1 MKIKK
6 HFVNISW
13 AIFDQGFYSL
23 AHMFLNFFAA
33 RWLSTN
39 EFGLL
44 SILWAI
50 ARYIRSFHEAIIIE
64 PILVFGSSNLRAH
77 LRDYLSKIMIYFF
90 LLFLIAII
98 FAIFGIIVHIPT
110 LIVVFVLSEVFVLLL
125 IFLRKC
131 GFVLYQIQY
140 STFASILYA
149 FILILFLV
157 LFSHKIKQDGAILL
171 AIVGLSSMI
180 SNLMLLK
187 KFHIIPSIK
196 KSEVELKKII
206 ILHWKYG
213 RWSSLASLFTWFPR
227 NIYYFVLPIFG
238 SVELAGNMRALI
250 NFLLPINLTLASLS
264 SYLLV
269 YFSQLRGKRLFQIFV
284 FSFFTI
290 LLLTVFLGIFMG
302 IFHEALINIVY
313 GNRYKNISNLL
324 WIVAFIMIVNGIG
337 NVGQML
343 LKALKRPNLVF
354 WAQVLASISAIFFS
368 FIFIPYKGLTGAFIA
383 MLLSNIV
390 SSLCIMFFA
399 LNIIIKG
406 KYEKVF

>member
-1 MKIKK
+1 MRIKR

-23 AHMFLNFFAA
+23 AHMFLNFAAA
-33 RWLSTN
+33 RWVPTN

-50 ARYIRSFHEAIIIE
+50 ARYIRSLHEAVIIE
-64 PILVFGSSNLRAH
+64 PVLVFGSSNLRAQ
-77 LRDYLSKIMIYFF
+77 LRDYLSKLIMYFF
-90 LLFLIAII
+90 LLFLIAITLG
-98 FAIFGIIVHIPT
+98 IFGIMAHIST
-110 LIVVFVLSEVFVLLL
+110 LIVVFILSEVSVLLL

-140 STFASILYA
+140 SAFASMLYA
-149 FILILFLV
+149 FILILFLL
-157 LFSHKIKQDGAILL
+157 LFSHKIKQEGTILL
-171 AIVGLSSMI
+171 AIVGLSSLI

-187 KFHIIPSIK
+187 KFNIVPSIK
-196 KSEVELKKII
+196 KSEVEVKEII

-227 NIYYFVLPIFG
+227 NIYYFILPIFW
-238 SVELAGNMRALI
+238 SVESAGNMRALI
-250 NFLLPINLTLASLS
+250 NFLLPINLTLTSLS

-269 YFSQLRGKRLFQIFV
+269 YFSRLKGRRLFQIFV
-284 FSFFTI
+284 LSFFVI
-290 LLLTVFLGIFMG
+290 LLLTIFLGIFMG
-302 IFHEALINIVY
+302 IFHESLINIVY
-313 GNRYKNISNLL
+313 GNRYKDISNLL
-324 WIVAFIMIVNGIG
+324 WIVAFIMIVNGTG
-337 NVGQML
+337 NVAQML

-354 WAQVLASISAIFFS
+354 WAQVLASISAIIFS

-383 MLLSNIV
+383 MLLSSIV

-399 LNIIIKG
+399 LNIIIK
-406 KYEKVF
+406 VS